1 MTERS
6 SKDRKTERATRV
18 IAREGRETMRD
29 LSQFLSGARRA
40 WRESEAALREEIES
54 RPWLVLGAAATVGY
68 VLGAGVPVWL
78 ARGAAGIGARVALAA
93 LLQEQVIGANG
104 DDPSS

>member
-1 MTERS
+1 MSERS
-6 SKDRKTERATRV
+6 PNQRKTERAARV

-29 LSQFLSGARRA
+29 LSQFLSAARRT
-40 WRESEAALREEIES
+40 WRESEAALRGELES
-54 RPWLVLGAAATVGY
+54 RPWLALGAAATVGY

-93 LLQEQVIGANG
+93 LLQEQVGGADG
-104 DDPSS
+104 ESPPD